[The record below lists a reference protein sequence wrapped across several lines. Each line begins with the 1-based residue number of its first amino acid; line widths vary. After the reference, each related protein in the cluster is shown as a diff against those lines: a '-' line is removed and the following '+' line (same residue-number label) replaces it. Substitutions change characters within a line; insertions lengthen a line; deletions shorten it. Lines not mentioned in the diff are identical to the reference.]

1 MAPHKPR
8 MTTAITTIA
17 EAKTLLQNRAAEVLM
32 QDFKVYREAVIMD
45 GSIDDKRKLI
55 EMEMRLTGAEPDKKA
70 DPFANLPVFNFIINR
85 SGDAPA
91 TGPEQVQ
98 QVDELQVEP
107 ERRKRG
113 RPPKVRPA
121 PPEDVTDVQEQQPL
135 DPGDIDEPVRATR
148 KDLTPLLVELEKVL
162 GAEEYTEDDV

>member
-8 MTTAITTIA
+8 MKTNIA
-17 EAKTLLQNRAAEVLM
+17 TLSEAKTLLQNKAAEVLM
-32 QDFKVYREAVIMD
+32 KDFKEYREAVITD
-45 GSIDDKRKLI
+45 GTIDDKRKLI

-85 SGDAPA
+85 SHDGTTPNSAA
-91 TGPEQVQ
+91 EQVT
-98 QVDELQVEP
+98 EIQVEP

-121 PPEDVTDVQEQQPL
+121 PPEDVTDVQELQPVETQG
-135 DPGDIDEPVRATR
+135 PTR
-148 KDLTPLLVELEKVL
+148 KDLTPLLIELENVL

>member
-8 MTTAITTIA
+8 MKTNIA
-17 EAKTLLQNRAAEVLM
+17 TLSEAKTLLQNKAAEVLL
-32 QDFKVYREAVIMD
+32 QDFKDYREAVITD
-45 GSIDDKRKLI
+45 GTIDDKRKLI

-85 SGDAPA
+85 SNDGTTPDSAA
-91 TGPEQVQ
+91 EQVT
-98 QVDELQVEP
+98 EIQVEP

-113 RPPKVRPA
+113 RPPKVRSA
-121 PPEDVTDVQEQQPL
+121 QPEDVTDVQELQPVETQG
-135 DPGDIDEPVRATR
+135 PTR
-148 KDLTPLLVELEKVL
+148 KDLTPLLIELENVL

>member
-8 MTTAITTIA
+8 MKTNVATLS
-17 EAKTLLQNRAAEVLM
+17 EAKTLLQNKAAEVLM
-32 QDFKVYREAVIMD
+32 QDFKDYREAVITD
-45 GSIDDKRKLI
+45 GTIDDKRKLI

-85 SGDAPA
+85 SHDGTTPDSTA
-91 TGPEQVQ
+91 EQVT
-98 QVDELQVEP
+98 EIQVEP

-113 RPPKVRPA
+113 RPPKVRSA
-121 PPEDVTDVQEQQPL
+121 QPEDVTDVQELQPVETQG
-135 DPGDIDEPVRATR
+135 PTR
-148 KDLTPLLVELEKVL
+148 KDLTPLLIELENVL

>member
-8 MTTAITTIA
+8 MKTNVATLS
-17 EAKTLLQNRAAEVLM
+17 EAKTLLQNKAAEVLM
-32 QDFKVYREAVIMD
+32 QDFKDYREAVITD
-45 GSIDDKRKLI
+45 GTIDDKRKLI

-85 SGDAPA
+85 SHDGA
-91 TGPEQVQ
+91 TPDSAAEQVT
-98 QVDELQVEP
+98 EIQVEP

-113 RPPKVRPA
+113 RPPKVRSA
-121 PPEDVTDVQEQQPL
+121 QPEDVTDVQELQPVETQG
-135 DPGDIDEPVRATR
+135 PTR
-148 KDLTPLLVELEKVL
+148 KDLTPLLIELENVL